1 MYNLAL
7 KFLNFLWAIGIN
19 FDRLFGRFSRYK
31 RNTISKIRHDLGRFT
46 FLPIFFC
53 IIVKMAY
60 VYGIHITGNCKKSGF
75 SSFGNMG
82 VLCNDLVYCAFTP
95 LSSGNKFKK
104 NVFLCLG
111 PIVVSHLVGSMAC
124 VFRLDC

>member
-1 MYNLAL
+1 
-7 KFLNFLWAIGIN
+7 
-19 FDRLFGRFSRYK
+19 
-31 RNTISKIRHDLGRFT
+31 
-46 FLPIFFC
+46 
-53 IIVKMAY
+53 MAY
-60 VYGIHITGNCKKSGF
+60 VYGIHITENCKKSGF

-82 VLCNDLVYCAFTP
+82 ALCNDLVYCAFAP

-104 NVFLCLG
+104 MCFLCLG